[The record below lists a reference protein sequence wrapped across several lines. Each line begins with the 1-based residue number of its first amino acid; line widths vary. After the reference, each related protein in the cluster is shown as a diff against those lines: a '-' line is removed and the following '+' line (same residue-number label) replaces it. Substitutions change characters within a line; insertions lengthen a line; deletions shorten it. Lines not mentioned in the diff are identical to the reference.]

1 MTLERKEVVTHKWSM
16 RAYRPSAIG
25 NKVAEREIDI
35 DHGKTFEKASTG
47 YYFSPP
53 ANNVFDAE
61 TLRSV
66 ADHLDELNKDFVA
79 DAPEEKAEGSK
90 PVKQSFTIG
99 H

>member
-1 MTLERKEVVTHKWSM
+1 MSLERKEVVTHKWTM
-16 RAYRPSAIG
+16 TAYRPSAIG
-25 NKVAEREIDI
+25 KTVAGRTIDI
-35 DHGKTFEKASTG
+35 DHGKTFEKSATG

-53 ANNVFDAE
+53 ANNVFDAD

-79 DAPEEKAEGSK
+79 DESDNK
-90 PVKQSFTIG
+90 PKKKEAAKSFTVG

>member
-1 MTLERKEVVTHKWSM
+1 MSLERKEVVSHKWTM
-16 RAYRPSAIG
+16 RTYRPSAIG
-25 NKVAEREIDI
+25 NKVSEREVEI
-35 DHGKTFEKASTG
+35 DHGKTFEKSATG

-53 ANNVFDAE
+53 ANSVFDAE

-79 DAPEEKAEGSK
+79 DKPEEKAAGAK
-90 PVKQSFTIG
+90 TVKQSFTIG